1 MSDAIPSPHPRMR
14 DESLWRST
22 AHIPPYTSPLP
33 REVDVLVVGAGITGL
48 TAAYLLAK
56 SGKRVAVVERERV
69 GAGET
74 GNTSAHLTAITDLR
88 FTDLAGRFGRE
99 CARLVWDGGTI
110 AIDLIESIIELEGI
124 DCGFARVPG
133 WLCSP
138 FFGDADGKMR
148 EDADLARA
156 LEIQG
161 SYREAGPLGSGP
173 AIAFPDQAVFHPL
186 RYLEGLAAATA
197 RLGVAIVEHAEVSEA
212 VQDPLVAIV
221 NGENVACRDLFIATH
236 VPIVGSSPLTKA
248 TLFQTKL
255 YPYSTYVV
263 GGRLGGDALPPGLYE
278 DTSDPYRY
286 LRIHRDDEGLYA
298 IYGGGDHKTGTVS
311 HTEECFGQ
319 VQEEFLRLFPSARI
333 ETRWT
338 GQVIETSD
346 RLPFI
351 GENAPHQYVST
362 GYAGNGLTFGT
373 LGALMIHDAV
383 LGIDNPWREL
393 LDPARKTLKPSVV
406 ATYVSENFDYPYH
419 FILDRLRRNRSDTVR
434 TLKPGEGKVL
444 TIGGKPVAC
453 HRTDDGELV
462 KVSAICTH
470 MGCLVRWNVR
480 ERTWD
485 CPCHGSRF
493 TPDGLVIGGPAEA
506 ALEKIE

>member
-1 MSDAIPSPHPRMR
+1 MR

-22 AHIPPYTSPLP
+22 ARIAPYAAPLP

-48 TAAYLLAK
+48 TTAYLLAQ
-56 SGKRVAVVERERV
+56 SGKRVAVVERERI

-88 FTDLAGRFGRE
+88 LTELADRFGRE
-99 CARLVWDGGTI
+99 GARLAWDGGTI
-110 AIDLIESIIELEGI
+110 AIDLIESIVEREGI

-138 FFGDADGKMR
+138 FFDDAPDDKLR
-148 EDADLARA
+148 DDADLARA
-156 LEIQG
+156 LEIQA
-161 SYREAGPLGSGP
+161 SYRDTGPLGSGP
-173 AIAFPDQAVFHPL
+173 AIGFPDQALFHPL
-186 RYLEGLAAATA
+186 RYLEGLAAAAA
-197 RLGVAIVEHAEVSEA
+197 RLGVTIVEHAEVSEA
-212 VQDPLVAIV
+212 VQEPLVAIV
-221 NGENVACRDLFIATH
+221 NGENVACGNLVIATH
-236 VPIVGSSPLTKA
+236 VPIVASSGVAKA

-255 YPYSTYVV
+255 YPYSSYIV
-263 GGRLGGDALPPGLYE
+263 GGRIDEGVIAPGLYD
-278 DTSDPYRY
+278 DTASPYNY
-286 LRIHRDDEGLYA
+286 LRVHRDAEGLYA
-298 IYGGGDHKTGTVS
+298 IFGGGDHKTGTVS
-311 HTEECFGQ
+311 DTARCFAEVEEK
-319 VQEEFLRLFPSARI
+319 LRRLLPSVRVDR
-333 ETRWT
+333 RWT

-346 RLPFI
+346 GLPFI
-351 GENAPHQYVST
+351 GENAAHQYVST

-383 LGIDNPWREL
+383 LGIENPWREL
-393 LDPARKTLKPSVV
+393 LDPGRKTLRAKVV
-406 ATYVSENFDYPYH
+406 ATFVSENIEYPYR
-419 FILDRLRRNRSDTVR
+419 FILDRLRRNRTDTVR

-453 HRTDDGELV
+453 HRTDGGELV
-462 KVSAICTH
+462 KVSAVCTH
-470 MGCLVRWNVR
+470 MGCLVRWNSP

-506 ALEKIE
+506 ALEKMD

>member
-1 MSDAIPSPHPRMR
+1 MSEAILSPLTPMR

-22 AHIPPYTSPLP
+22 ATIPPYTSPLP
-33 REVDVLVVGAGITGL
+33 RDVDVLVAGAGITGL

-88 FTDLAGRFGRE
+88 LTDLAGRFDRDA
-99 CARLVWDGGTI
+99 ARLVWDGGMI
-110 AIDLIESIIELEGI
+110 AIDLIESIVELEKI

-138 FFGDADGKMR
+138 FFGDADDKLR
-148 EDADLARA
+148 DDADLARA
-156 LEIQG
+156 LGIQV
-161 SYREAGPLGSGP
+161 SYRETGPLGRP
-173 AIAFPDQAVFHPL
+173 AAGFPDQAVFHPL
-186 RYLEGLAAATA
+186 RYLEGLAAAAA
-197 RLGVAIVEHAEVSEA
+197 RLGVTIIEHAEMSEA

-221 NGENVACRDLFIATH
+221 NGENVACTDLVIATH
-236 VPIVGSSPLTKA
+236 VPVVGSSGVAKA
-248 TLFQTKL
+248 IMFQTKL

-263 GGRLGGDALPPGLYE
+263 GGRIDDGAIAPGLYE

-286 LRIHRDDEGLYA
+286 LRVHRDEEGLYA
-298 IYGGGDHKTGTVS
+298 IYGGADHKTGTVS

-319 VQEEFLRLFPSARI
+319 VQEEFLKLFPKARI
-333 ETRWT
+333 EKRWT
-338 GQVIETSD
+338 GQVIETND

-351 GENAPHQYVST
+351 GENAPHQYAST

-383 LGIDNPWREL
+383 LGIENPWREL
-393 LDPARKTLKPSVV
+393 FDPGRKTLRPSVV
-406 ATYVSENFDYPYH
+406 ASFVSENIEYPYR
-419 FILDRLRRNRSDTVR
+419 FILDRLRRNRTDTVR

-453 HRTDDGELV
+453 HRTDDGELI
-462 KVSAICTH
+462 KVSAVCTH
-470 MGCLVRWNVR
+470 MGCLVRWNVP

-493 TPDGLVIGGPAEA
+493 TPDGLVLGGPAEA
-506 ALEKIE
+506 ALEKVE